1 MWCLAG
7 HLMTK
12 DKKQKPSAPVTNST
26 EGKGKKKNLRAGKSK
41 LDNEYADSD
50 MMLLQCIREA
60 QESEERK
67 KMIAQMKEEEK
78 EMHEQALEQIKTN
91 IRQKRLE
98 RSQAR
103 KERLKAAS
111 SMTVAEKKKALQM
124 EKKKFRE
131 QKQHCDI

>member
-1 MWCLAG
+1 
-7 HLMTK
+7 
-12 DKKQKPSAPVTNST
+12 
-26 EGKGKKKNLRAGKSK
+26 
-41 LDNEYADSD
+41 
-50 MMLLQCIREA
+50 MLLQCIREA

-111 SMTVAEKKKALQM
+111 SMTVAEKQYFSESSIVWKIWYFINPPIIHL
-124 EKKKFRE
+124 
-131 QKQHCDI
+131 I